1 MKQRERSI
9 ARGLLLAACALS
21 TGLFAACSQDAET
34 DAYAPGGTDVE
45 VTATISGMVGAITRS
60 PSGSLQSTAFAT
72 SLGASAVAVKV
83 DDGNGTYSDAYQYT
97 ISGGTTITAPTPKP
111 QFPGTVLAVNV
122 YGWYPYNGGSGTFTI
137 AADQT
142 TDETYVANDIMM
154 ADVVQCS
161 RAKSGSVWNVTEAQL
176 QFKHVMSKIAATVTP
191 GTGVTLKKVEII
203 DAYPTMTIAL
213 SGSNVTAT
221 GSGTLQAIK
230 LWESTAGSTD
240 DQITY
245 GLFAPKSYSGGTFI
259 KVTAVVGGKEGVV
272 NFTASQ
278 AFAAGNVYSVSLPVN
293 ATDIGH
299 TVEITDW
306 TTGTAPD
313 ISLGTV

>member
-60 PSGSLQSTAFAT
+60 PSGSLQSTAFHT
-72 SLGASAVAVKV
+72 TDGTSAVAVKV
-83 DDGNGTYSDAYQYT
+83 DDGNGTYSAAYKYD

-111 QFPGTVLAVNV
+111 QFPGTVMAVNV

-137 AADQT
+137 ASDQT
-142 TDETYVANDIMM
+142 ADETYVANDIMT

-161 RAKSGSVWNVTEAQL
+161 RAKSGSAWNVTEARL
-176 QFKHVMSKIAATVTP
+176 KFKHVMSKIAATVTP

-203 DAYPTMTIAL
+203 DACTTMTLGL
-213 SGSNVTAT
+213 SGSNVTAN
-221 GSGTLQAIK
+221 GSGTQNIT
-230 LWESTAGSTD
+230 LWESTAGSTAEVA
-240 DQITY
+240 TY
-245 GLFAPKSYSGGTFI
+245 GLFAPKSYTGGTFI

-272 NFTASQ
+272 NFTANQ

-299 TVEITDW
+299 TVTITDW

>member
-60 PSGSLQSTAFAT
+60 PSGSLQSTAFDTSNGAT
-72 SLGASAVAVKV
+72 AVAVKV
-83 DDGNGTYSDAYQYT
+83 DDGNGTYSGAYQYT
-97 ISGGTTITAPTPKP
+97 ISGGTSITAPTPKP
-111 QFPGTVLAVNV
+111 QFPGTVLSVNV

-137 AADQT
+137 ASDQT
-142 TDETYVANDIMM
+142 ADETYVANDIMT
-154 ADVVQCS
+154 ADVVSCS
-161 RAKSGSVWNVTEAQL
+161 RVKSGSVWNVTEAQL

-203 DAYPTMTIAL
+203 DACTTMTIAV

-221 GSGTLQAIK
+221 GSGTQNIT
-230 LWESTAGSTD
+230 LWESTAGSTTEVA
-240 DQITY
+240 TY
-245 GLFAPKSYSGGTFI
+245 GLFAPKSYTGGTFI

-278 AFAAGNVYSVSLPVN
+278 AFTAGNVYSVALPVN
-293 ATDIGH
+293 ATDIDH

-306 TTGTAPD
+306 NTGTAPD
-313 ISLGTV
+313 ISLGTTA

>member
-45 VTATISGMVGAITRS
+45 VTATIRGMVGAITRS

-137 AADQT
+137 ASDQT

-161 RAKSGSVWNVTEAQL
+161 RAKSGSVWNVTDAEL
-176 QFKHVMSKIAATVTP
+176 TFKHVMSKIAATVTP

-203 DAYPTMTIAL
+203 DACTTMTLGL
-213 SGSNVTAT
+213 SGSTVTAT
-221 GSGTLQAIK
+221 GSGTQNIK
-230 LWESTAGSTD
+230 LWEDTTGSTAEVV
-240 DQITY
+240 TY
-245 GLFAPKSYSGGTFI
+245 GLFAPKSYPGSTFI

-272 NFTASQ
+272 NFTANQ

-299 TVEITDW
+299 TVEITPW
-306 TTGTAPD
+306 GTGTEPE
-313 ISLGTV
+313 ISLGTTA